1 MRFKRSD
8 IPGFVI
14 AVVAPPLLTL
24 LIFNSYDI
32 WQHRGTPLL
41 GIVAANFG
49 ILAGLLAMFSRFV
62 RNWDVPMGLGFALGT
77 IVLVILW
84 MQRMGFDHTATATTL
99 KWLALLTFVAL
110 NASIG
115 WQVLT
120 HGLTPVLDRRD
131 ARRAARK

>member
-32 WQHRGTPLL
+32 WHHRGTPLL
-41 GIVAANFG
+41 GTVAANFG
-49 ILAGLLAMFSRFV
+49 ILAGLLAIFSRFV
-62 RNWDVPMGLGFALGT
+62 RNWDVPMVIGFVLGT
-77 IVLVILW
+77 IVFVILW

-99 KWLALLTFVAL
+99 KWLALLTFFAF

-115 WQVLT
+115 WQVLDN
-120 HGLTPVLDRRD
+120 GLRPLLDRRD
-131 ARRAARK
+131 ARRAAGK

>member
-14 AVVAPPLLTL
+14 AVLAPPLLTL

-41 GIVAANFG
+41 GTVAANFG
-49 ILAGLLAMFSRFV
+49 ILAGLLAIFSRFV
-62 RNWDVPMGLGFALGT
+62 RNWDVPMVIAFALGT

-84 MQRMGFDHTATATTL
+84 MQRMGFDHTPMATTL
-99 KWLALLTFVAL
+99 KWVALLTFFVL

-120 HGLTPVLDRRD
+120 NGLLPILDRRD
-131 ARRAARK
+131 ARRAAGK

>member
-24 LIFNSYDI
+24 LIFNSYEI

-41 GIVAANFG
+41 GTVAANFG
-49 ILAGLLAMFSRFV
+49 VLAGFLAIFSRFV
-62 RNWDVPMGLGFALGT
+62 RNWDVPMVIGFALGT
-77 IVLVILW
+77 IVFVILW
-84 MQRMGFDHTATATTL
+84 MQRMGFDHTPTATAA
-99 KWLALLTFVAL
+99 KWLALLTFLAL
-110 NASIG
+110 NAAIG
-115 WQVLT
+115 WQVLNN
-120 HGLTPVLDRRD
+120 GLLPLLDRRD

>member
-14 AVVAPPLLTL
+14 AVAAPPLLTL
-24 LIFNSYDI
+24 LIFNSYEI

-41 GIVAANFG
+41 GTVAANFG
-49 ILAGLLAMFSRFV
+49 IVAGLLAVFSRFV
-62 RNWDVPMGLGFALGT
+62 RNWDAPIVIGFALGT
-77 IVLVILW
+77 IVFVILW
-84 MQRMGFDHTATATTL
+84 MQRMGFDHTPTATAL
-99 KWLALLTFVAL
+99 KWLALLTFFAL

-120 HGLTPVLDRRD
+120 NALLPILDRRD
-131 ARRAARK
+131 ARRAAGK

>member
-24 LIFNSYDI
+24 LIFNS
-32 WQHRGTPLL
+32 WELWHHRGTPLL
-41 GIVAANFG
+41 GTVAANFG
-49 ILAGLLAMFSRFV
+49 ILVGLLAVFSRFV
-62 RNWDVPMGLGFALGT
+62 RNWDVPIVIGFALGT
-77 IVLVILW
+77 IVFVILW
-84 MQRMGFDHTATATTL
+84 IQRMGFDHTPTATTL
-99 KWLALLTFVAL
+99 KWLALLTFFAL

-120 HGLTPVLDRRD
+120 YGLTPVLDRRD